1 MLRGVIL
8 NIKTT
13 TLLFI
18 ALVTTAFP
26 TLATDT
32 NPGVMCAENELIT
45 AIDFG
50 YITNIQG
57 GSDWASAINLHLAN
71 GVIIPLNYKYNA
83 NDHGGKS
90 IIEALRMAFSFNRAV
105 TIWDHHH
112 NNCDDF
118 DQVRV
123 HAGLF

>member
-1 MLRGVIL
+1 M

-13 TLLFI
+13 ILLFI
-18 ALVTTAFP
+18 ALMTIALP
-26 TLATDT
+26 TFATNK
-32 NPGVMCAENELIT
+32 NPGVVCAEKQYIT

-50 YITNIQG
+50 YVTNIQG
-57 GSDWASAINLHLAN
+57 GSDWASALNLHLEN
-71 GVIIPLNYKYNA
+71 GVIIPLNYRYNA
-83 NDHGGKS
+83 NDDGGKS
-90 IIEALRMAFSFNRAV
+90 MIAALRMAFSFNRQV